1 MNNHSY
7 LSSRLIYFSKRL
19 SRAGLYEFLA
29 AEYAQIPAGARVL
42 TIGAGGPVNKLL
54 NEHADRQNFTVVSVD
69 IDPARRPD
77 IVADL
82 NQTNFDAQ
90 SFDVIVLSEVLEHV
104 EEPQRALAHLH
115 DALAPGGRLIITTPF
130 LMPLHNRPRD
140 FYRYTN
146 HALAYLLRD
155 FDEVRVEPR
164 NSWAEA
170 INTLYARLV
179 QENHPRA
186 QLIAP
191 LFLLLAYA
199 QLPLARLLGRFVPLD
214 SMPTGY
220 NATARKRYRSRSG
233 TSIRATAS
241 P

>member
-7 LSSRLIYFSKRL
+7 FASRLIYFSKRL

-29 AEYAQIPAGARVL
+29 AEYAKIPSGARVL
-42 TIGAGGPVNKLL
+42 TVGAGGPVNKLL
-54 NEHADRQNFTVVSVD
+54 DKRASQQNFTVVSVD

-82 NQTNFDAQ
+82 NRPNFDAQ
-90 SFDVIVLSEVLEHV
+90 SFDAIVLSEVLEHV
-104 EEPQRALAHLH
+104 EEPQRALAHLY

-130 LMPLHNRPRD
+130 LMPLHNCPRD

-146 HALAYLLRD
+146 YGLAYLLRD
-155 FDEVRVEPR
+155 FDDVWVEPR
-164 NSWAEA
+164 NSWAQA
-170 INTLYARLV
+170 INTLYARLI
-179 QENHPRA
+179 QEAHPRA

-191 LFLLLAYA
+191 FFLLLAYA

-220 NATARKRYRSRSG
+220 NATARKR
-233 TSIRATAS
+233 
-241 P
+241 